1 MKAKILNILLLI
13 TFVLTIMAPL
23 TGIMIH
29 KMVSVLFLLLSL
41 IHTIIYRKKMN
52 WKRFLVLGV
61 IVLAFVSGIL
71 GMFFDYIP
79 MVSAFHTAISIAS
92 VFFLAIH
99 IFVYYRKINVL
110 EKIEV

>member
-13 TFVLTIMAPL
+13 TFVITNMAPL
-23 TGIMIH
+23 TGIAVH

-52 WKRFLVLGV
+52 WKRYMVLGV
-61 IVLAFVSGIL
+61 IVVAFLSGIF
-71 GMFFDYIP
+71 GMVFDHIP
-79 MVSAFHTAISIAS
+79 MVSAFHTAISIVS

-99 IFVYYRKINVL
+99 IFVYHRKM
-110 EKIEV
+110 K

>member
-29 KMVSVLFLLLSL
+29 KMVSLLFLLLCFV
-41 IHTIIYRKKMN
+41 HTIMYRKQMN
-52 WKRFLVLGV
+52 WKRFVVLG
-61 IVLAFVSGIL
+61 IIIIAFLSGIFGMILDHIPMVLAF
-71 GMFFDYIP
+71 
-79 MVSAFHTAISIAS
+79 HKAISIAS

-99 IFVYYRKINVL
+99 IFVYHKKMKLVKHN
-110 EKIEV
+110 